1 MGDDGLSLS
10 ARSATGAGAGAGGE
24 TTTWAGTAGFVLAD
38 DGGDPACTPSA
49 QSASNRSLETADV
62 NADAPCTD
70 SAKNMMPIA
79 RFRIISRPAIAPT
92 PPAEPAISPR
102 RTRWPGPERRTDR

>member
-1 MGDDGLSLS
+1 MPHNGLSLS
-10 ARSATGAGAGAGGE
+10 ARAGTGAGAGAGGE
-24 TTTWAGTAGFVLAD
+24 TSTWAGTAGFVLAD

-49 QSASNRSLETADV
+49 QSASNKSLETADV
-62 NADAPCTD
+62 DAHAPCSD

-79 RFRIISRPAIAPT
+79 NFRIILRPAIAPT
-92 PPAEPAISPR
+92 PPAKSAISPH